1 MTIRRALV
9 VIVSFAIAG
18 CGGGSNSSSSPSTP
32 TSPSSPAPTSTT
44 VRYTALGASDANGVG
59 GSVPCV
65 PFTLCENGTGY
76 VPNLARLLRA
86 SREVTL
92 VNLGIPAAVLSP
104 TIYELGRR
112 YGRDIPANFIERELP
127 FVPGDSTLITVLG
140 GPNDVNALG
149 DAVNQGAAGS
159 DLKGYLDTQIRAF
172 GSDYDRLVQGLR
184 SRAPN
189 ATIILI
195 NVPNMA
201 GLPYSAGYPLQARQV
216 LQYISVGFT
225 REVNRQTGSRVGIA
239 DAMCDSQLYA
249 ASGFAS
255 DGFHPNDS
263 GYSYL
268 AQRLLSIVNG
278 GSSSASSS
286 CAQMTLVSPL

>member
-1 MTIRRALV
+1 MTIRRALAFL
-9 VIVSFAIAG
+9 VSLVLTA
-18 CGGGSNSSSSPSTP
+18 CGSGGSSTP
-32 TSPSSPAPTSTT
+32 TAPTSPTSSPA

-59 GSVPCV
+59 GSVPCL
-65 PFTLCENGTGY
+65 PFTACENGTGY
-76 VPNLARLLRA
+76 VPSLARLLRA

-104 TIYELGRR
+104 TMYELGRR

-127 FVPGDSTLITVLG
+127 FVPADSTLITVLG

-149 DAVNQGAAGS
+149 DAVTQGAAGS
-159 DLKGYLDTQIRAF
+159 DVKGYLDTQIRAF

-189 ATIILI
+189 AFIVLI

-201 GLPYSAGYPLQARQV
+201 GLPYSSGYSLQVRQG

-225 REVNRQTGSRVGIA
+225 REINRQAGSRVVVT
-239 DAMCDSQLYA
+239 DAMCDPQTYA
-249 ASGFAS
+249 PSGFSS

-263 GYSYL
+263 GYAYL
-268 AQRLLSIVNG
+268 AQRLLSIVNSG
-278 GSSSASSS
+278 SASTSTS
-286 CAQMTLVSPL
+286 CSQMSLVPAL

>member
-1 MTIRRALV
+1 MTICRALV
-9 VIVSFAIAG
+9 LIATVVSAA
-18 CGGGSNSSSSPSTP
+18 CGSEGGSPTTP
-32 TSPSSPAPTSTT
+32 TTPSSPTPGGTA

-65 PFTLCENGTGY
+65 PFTACESGTGY

-104 TIYELGRR
+104 SIYDIGRR
-112 YGRDIPANFIERELP
+112 YGRDIPANFIDRELP
-127 FVPGDSTLITVLG
+127 FVPSESTLITVLG

-149 DAVNQGAAGS
+149 DAVTQGAGGS
-159 DLKGYLDTQIRAF
+159 DVRGYLDTQIRAF

-189 ATIILI
+189 AFIILI

-201 GLPYSAGYPLQARQV
+201 ALPYSAGYALPRRQG
-216 LQYISVGFT
+216 LQYISTGFT
-225 REVNRQTGSRVGIA
+225 REINRQAGSRIVVA
-239 DAMCDSQLYA
+239 DVMCDPQSYA
-249 ASGFAS
+249 ASGFSS

-263 GYSYL
+263 GYTYL
-268 AQRLLSIVNG
+268 AQRLLAIVNNG
-278 GSSSASSS
+278 ASSAASS
-286 CAQMTLVSPL
+286 CSQMTVVPAL

>member
-1 MTIRRALV
+1 MTIRRALIL
-9 VIVSFAIAG
+9 IVAVLVTA
-18 CGGGSNSSSSPSTP
+18 CGGGSSSSSSPSTP

-44 VRYTALGASDANGVG
+44 VRYAALGASDANGVG
-59 GSVPCV
+59 SSAPCV
-65 PFTLCENGTGY
+65 PFTACENGAGY
-76 VPNLARLLRA
+76 VPSLARLLRTG
-86 SREVTL
+86 REVTL

-112 YGRDIPANFIERELP
+112 YGREIPANFIERELP

-149 DAVNQGAAGS
+149 DAVSQGAAGN
-159 DLKGYLDTQIRAF
+159 DLKGYLDAQIRAF

-189 ATIILI
+189 ATVILI

-216 LQYISVGFT
+216 LQYISVGFS
-225 REVNRQTGSRVGIA
+225 REVNRQGGSRVLIA
-239 DAMCDSQLYA
+239 DAMCDAQIYA
-249 ASGFAS
+249 SSGFAS

-263 GYSYL
+263 GHSYL
-268 AQRLLSIVNG
+268 AQRLLSIVNTGVG
-278 GSSSASSS
+278 GAASS
-286 CAQMTLVSPL
+286 CGQMTLVPAL

>member
-1 MTIRRALV
+1 MTIRRALAFL
-9 VIVSFAIAG
+9 VSLVLTA
-18 CGGGSNSSSSPSTP
+18 CGSGGSSTP
-32 TSPSSPAPTSTT
+32 TAPTSPTSSPA

-59 GSVPCV
+59 GSVPCL
-65 PFTLCENGTGY
+65 PFTACENGTGY
-76 VPNLARLLRA
+76 VPSLARLLRA

-104 TIYELGRR
+104 TMYELGRR

-127 FVPGDSTLITVLG
+127 FVPADSTLITVLG

-149 DAVNQGAAGS
+149 DAVTQGAAGS
-159 DLKGYLDTQIRAF
+159 DVKGYLDTQIRAF
-172 GSDYDRLVQGLR
+172 GSDYNRLVQGLR

-189 ATIILI
+189 AFIVLI

-201 GLPYSAGYPLQARQV
+201 GLPYSSGYSLQVRQG

-225 REVNRQTGSRVGIA
+225 REINRQAGSRVVVT
-239 DAMCDSQLYA
+239 DAMCDPQTYA
-249 ASGFAS
+249 PSGFSS

-263 GYSYL
+263 GYAYL
-268 AQRLLSIVNG
+268 AQRLLSIVNSG
-278 GSSSASSS
+278 SASTSTS
-286 CAQMTLVSPL
+286 CSQMSLVPAL